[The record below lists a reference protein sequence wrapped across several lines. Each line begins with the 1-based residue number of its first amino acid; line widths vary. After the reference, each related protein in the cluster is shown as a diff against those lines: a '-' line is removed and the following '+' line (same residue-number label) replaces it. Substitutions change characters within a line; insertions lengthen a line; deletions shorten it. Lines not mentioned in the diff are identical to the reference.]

1 MKKICTRCICDTSIP
16 GIIFNENGVCQFCK
30 IHDYMETQYPLND
43 EGKNKL
49 DAIVGKIKKD
59 GKGREHDCIV
69 GVSGG
74 RDSTYLLYLAVK
86 AGLRPLAVHF
96 DNGWNSEIA
105 VTNIKN
111 STEKLGVTLYTH
123 VSDWEEFRELQKAFL
138 RASVSD
144 ADIPTDVAIFGTLHQ
159 AAAREGI
166 KYILN
171 GHSFRTEGVMPKG
184 WTYMDGRYIKSVNRM
199 HGKGTTKTIP
209 NFTMLDLINY
219 TFIRGIK
226 VVPFIN
232 FFPYNHDEI
241 GKILET
247 ELGWRYYGGHHHES
261 HYTHF
266 FQSYYLPVKFGIDKR
281 KIEYSALIRS
291 GQMTRDQALNEING
305 ASYPYNEELV
315 DYVLSKMQMDKEEFK
330 QVMKSP
336 VKTFHDYPTY
346 FPLMK
351 LLAKPIKTAC
361 KMGILPELLYYKYVA
376 YEK

>member
-1 MKKICTRCICDTSIP
+1 
-16 GIIFNENGVCQFCK
+16 
-30 IHDYMETQYPLND
+30 METQYPLND
-43 EGKNKL
+43 EGKKKL
-49 DAIVGKIKKD
+49 DTIVDKIKKD
-59 GKGREHDCIV
+59 GRGKEHDCIV

-86 AGLRPLAVHF
+86 CGLRPLAVHF

-111 STEKLGVTLYTH
+111 STDKLGVALYTH
-123 VSDWEEFRELQKAFL
+123 VADWEEFRELQKAFL

-144 ADIPTDVAIFGTLHQ
+144 ADVPTDVAIFGTLHQ

-184 WTYMDGRYIKSVNRM
+184 WTYMDGRYIKSVNRI
-199 HGKGTTKTIP
+199 HGKSTTKTIP
-209 NFTMLDLINY
+209 NFTMLDLIKY
-219 TFIRGIK
+219 TFIKGIK

-232 FFPYNHDEI
+232 FFTYNHDAI

-281 KIEYSALIRS
+281 KIEYSALVRS
-291 GQMTRDQALNEING
+291 GQMTRDKAMNEISS

-330 QVMKSP
+330 QIMKAP

-351 LLAKPIKTAC
+351 MMAQPIKTAC
-361 KMGILPELLYYKYVA
+361 KMGLLPELLYYKYVA